1 MTEFYET
8 PPADVP
14 PEKLTVIYWDASA
27 YPFEHVVEVPFSELP
42 PEVKKE
48 DIVGYYL

>member
-8 PPADVP
+8 PPADCP
-14 PEKLTVIYWDASA
+14 PEKLTVIYWAENA
-27 YPFEHVVEVPFSELP
+27 LPFERVVEVPLPELP
-42 PEVKKE
+42 PDIKKE